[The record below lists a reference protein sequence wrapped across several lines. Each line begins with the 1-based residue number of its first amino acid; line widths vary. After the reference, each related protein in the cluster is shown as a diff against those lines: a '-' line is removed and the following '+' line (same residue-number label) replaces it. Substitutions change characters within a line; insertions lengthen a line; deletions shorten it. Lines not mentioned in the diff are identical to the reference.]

1 MDPIISYRGTTKII
15 SLQSKYSSL
24 PKSSKQQQL
33 FLLYLQKITS
43 QILQKA
49 QSPSVHHPHSQHST
63 SIMRASFPLI
73 SWDFFRQDFKSGVL
87 INWSIFGWDDPQELP
102 VRIFTFFWNS
112 FFLPTA
118 IWQKTE
124 KKIYIYT
131 AMERIDGATQLPLV
145 LVYHGPYLTHSPFWE
160 WKALRHLLSLGF
172 IWVFP
177 KMGGAPKW
185 MVFFR
190 ENPYWKNDDLGVP
203 LFLETP
209 ISIIH
214 LQNLPGGRFTPP
226 SPWLWGLCGAEF
238 LLFMTWTPHEPR
250 GKALVKGI
258 SGWKLLNF
266 EGPTELYPQWK
277 LRFACIF
284 VWRFSSNK
292 FV

>member
-1 MDPIISYRGTTKII
+1 
-15 SLQSKYSSL
+15 
-24 PKSSKQQQL
+24 
-33 FLLYLQKITS
+33 
-43 QILQKA
+43 
-49 QSPSVHHPHSQHST
+49 
-63 SIMRASFPLI
+63 
-73 SWDFFRQDFKSGVL
+73 
-87 INWSIFGWDDPQELP
+87 
-102 VRIFTFFWNS
+102 
-112 FFLPTA
+112 
-118 IWQKTE
+118 
-124 KKIYIYT
+124 
-131 AMERIDGATQLPLV
+131 MERIDGATQLPLV

-214 LQNLPGGRFTPP
+214 LQNLPGGRFTPQ

-284 VWRFSSNK
+284 VWWFSSNK
-292 FV
+292 FVLKKTLHNKFGGWNFMVDFGWKKKHTSPFGNVRVACSQNSGCFEIPLILNWLFQSELL